1 MRARKRTWRIGGILL
16 GVAGVLTLLAGQ
28 YMLSAFAL
36 RVVIDLVWASGV
48 LVFAVGLSRDAS
60 VVVRRPLGMTALII
74 VAVTPLVSDG
84 VVLALPEVRSP
95 DDPAAVA
102 ASVVSWGG
110 TIVSLAAGLVAAV
123 QIARLGGVPRRWRL
137 MPMWALCVSVG
148 AAALQYA
155 LVAILFGA
163 GAGQD
168 VLVAANMI
176 GVLSLLAPT
185 LGLGVVALVAAA
197 SERPDSV
204 DVYRPV

>member
-1 MRARKRTWRIGGILL
+1 MRARTRTWRTGGILL

-48 LVFAVGLSRDAS
+48 LVFAVGHSRDAS
-60 VVVRRPLGMTALII
+60 VVVRRPLGMTALIV
-74 VAVTPLVSDG
+74 VAVTPLVSDA
-84 VVLALPEVRSP
+84 VVMALPEVRSP
-95 DDPAAVA
+95 DDPAVVA
-102 ASVVSWGG
+102 TSVVPWGG

-123 QIARLGGVPRRWRL
+123 QIARLGAVPRRWRW
-137 MPMWALCVSVG
+137 MPMWALGVSVG

-155 LVAILFGA
+155 TVALLFGA

-185 LGLGVVALVAAA
+185 LGLGVLALVAAA

>member
-1 MRARKRTWRIGGILL
+1 MRARTRTWRTGGILL

-28 YMLSAFAL
+28 HALNGFAL
-36 RVVIDLVWASGV
+36 RVVIDIVWAIGV
-48 LVFAVGLSRDAS
+48 LAFAVGFSRDAS
-60 VVVRRPLGMTALII
+60 VVGRRPLGMTALIV
-74 VAVTPLVSDG
+74 VAVTPLVSDA
-84 VVLALPEVRSP
+84 VVMALPEVRSP
-95 DDPAAVA
+95 DDPAVVA
-102 ASVVSWGG
+102 TSVVSWGG

-123 QIARLGGVPRRWRL
+123 QIARLGTVPRRWRW

-155 LVAILFGA
+155 TVALLFGA

>member
-1 MRARKRTWRIGGILL
+1 MRARTRTWRTGGILL

-28 YMLSAFAL
+28 HALNGFAL
-36 RVVIDLVWASGV
+36 RVVIDIVWAIGV
-48 LVFAVGLSRDAS
+48 LAFAVGFSRDAS
-60 VVVRRPLGMTALII
+60 VVGRRPLGMTSLIV
-74 VAVTPLVSDG
+74 VAVTPLVSDA
-84 VVLALPEVRSP
+84 VVMALPEVRSP
-95 DDPAAVA
+95 DDPAVVA
-102 ASVVSWGG
+102 TSVVSWGG

-123 QIARLGGVPRRWRL
+123 QIARLGTVPRRWRW

-155 LVAILFGA
+155 TVALLFGA

-185 LGLGVVALVAAA
+185 LGLGVLALVAAA

>member
-1 MRARKRTWRIGGILL
+1 MWARTRTWRTGGILL

-28 YMLSAFAL
+28 HALNGFAL
-36 RVVIDLVWASGV
+36 RVVIDIVWAIGV
-48 LVFAVGLSRDAS
+48 LAFAVGFSRDAS
-60 VVVRRPLGMTALII
+60 VVGRRPLGMTALIV
-74 VAVTPLVSDG
+74 VAVTPLVSDA
-84 VVLALPEVRSP
+84 VVMALPEVRSP
-95 DDPAAVA
+95 DDPAVVA
-102 ASVVSWGG
+102 TSVVSWGG

-123 QIARLGGVPRRWRL
+123 QIARLGAVPRRWRW

-155 LVAILFGA
+155 TVALLFGA

>member
-1 MRARKRTWRIGGILL
+1 MRARTRTWRTGGILL

-28 YMLSAFAL
+28 HALNGFAL
-36 RVVIDLVWASGV
+36 RVVIDIVWAIGV
-48 LVFAVGLSRDAS
+48 LAFAVGFSRDAS
-60 VVVRRPLGMTALII
+60 VVGRRPLGMTALIV
-74 VAVTPLVSDG
+74 VAVTPLVSDA
-84 VVLALPEVRSP
+84 VVMALPEVRSP
-95 DDPAAVA
+95 DDPAVVA
-102 ASVVSWGG
+102 TSVVSWGG

-123 QIARLGGVPRRWRL
+123 QIARLGTVPRRWRW

-155 LVAILFGA
+155 TVALLFGA

-197 SERPDSV
+197 SERPDSI

>member
-1 MRARKRTWRIGGILL
+1 MRARTRTWRTGGILL

-28 YMLSAFAL
+28 HALNGFAL
-36 RVVIDLVWASGV
+36 RVVIDIVWAIGV
-48 LVFAVGLSRDAS
+48 LAFAVGFSRDAS
-60 VVVRRPLGMTALII
+60 VVGRRPLGMTALIV
-74 VAVTPLVSDG
+74 VAVTPLVSDA
-84 VVLALPEVRSP
+84 VVMALPEVRSP
-95 DDPAAVA
+95 DDPAVVA
-102 ASVVSWGG
+102 TSVVSWGG

-123 QIARLGGVPRRWRL
+123 QIARLGTVPRRWRW

-155 LVAILFGA
+155 TVALLFGA

-185 LGLGVVALVAAA
+185 LGLGVIALVAAA

>member
-1 MRARKRTWRIGGILL
+1 MRARTRTWRTGGILL

-28 YMLSAFAL
+28 HALNGFAL
-36 RVVIDLVWASGV
+36 RVVIDIVWAIGV
-48 LVFAVGLSRDAS
+48 LAFAVGFSRDAS
-60 VVVRRPLGMTALII
+60 VVGRRPLGMTALIV
-74 VAVTPLVSDG
+74 VAVTPLVSDA
-84 VVLALPEVRSP
+84 VVMALPEVRSP
-95 DDPAAVA
+95 DDPAVVA
-102 ASVVSWGG
+102 TSVVSWGG

-123 QIARLGGVPRRWRL
+123 QIARLGTVPRRWRW
-137 MPMWALCVSVG
+137 MPMWALGVSVG

-155 LVAILFGA
+155 TMALLFGA

>member
-1 MRARKRTWRIGGILL
+1 MRARTRTWWTGGILL

-28 YMLSAFAL
+28 HALNGFAL
-36 RVVIDLVWASGV
+36 RVVIDIVWAIGV
-48 LVFAVGLSRDAS
+48 LAFAVGFSRDAS
-60 VVVRRPLGMTALII
+60 VVGRRPLGMTALIV
-74 VAVTPLVSDG
+74 VAVTPLVSDA
-84 VVLALPEVRSP
+84 VVMALPEVRSP
-95 DDPAAVA
+95 DDPAVVA
-102 ASVVSWGG
+102 TSVVSWGG

-123 QIARLGGVPRRWRL
+123 QIARLGTVPRRWRW

-155 LVAILFGA
+155 TVALLFGA

>member
-1 MRARKRTWRIGGILL
+1 MRARTRTWRTGGILL

-28 YMLSAFAL
+28 HALNGFAL
-36 RVVIDLVWASGV
+36 RVVIDIVWAIGV
-48 LVFAVGLSRDAS
+48 LAFAVGFSRDAS
-60 VVVRRPLGMTALII
+60 VVGRRPLGMTALIV
-74 VAVTPLVSDG
+74 VAVTPLVSDA
-84 VVLALPEVRSP
+84 VVMALPEVRSP
-95 DDPAAVA
+95 DDPAVVA
-102 ASVVSWGG
+102 TSVVSWGG

-123 QIARLGGVPRRWRL
+123 QIARLGTVPRRWRW
-137 MPMWALCVSVG
+137 MPMWALGVSVG

-155 LVAILFGA
+155 TMALLFGA
-163 GAGQD
+163 AAGQD

>member
-1 MRARKRTWRIGGILL
+1 
-16 GVAGVLTLLAGQ
+16 VLTLLAGQ
-28 YMLSAFAL
+28 HALNGFAL
-36 RVVIDLVWASGV
+36 RVVIDIVWAIGV
-48 LVFAVGLSRDAS
+48 LAFAVGFSRDAS
-60 VVVRRPLGMTALII
+60 VVGRRPLGMTALIV
-74 VAVTPLVSDG
+74 VAVTPLVSDA
-84 VVLALPEVRSP
+84 VVMALPEVRSP
-95 DDPAAVA
+95 DDPAVVA
-102 ASVVSWGG
+102 TSVVSWGG

-123 QIARLGGVPRRWRL
+123 QIARLGTVPRRWRW
-137 MPMWALCVSVG
+137 MPMWALGVSVG

-155 LVAILFGA
+155 TMALLFGA
-163 GAGQD
+163 AAGQD